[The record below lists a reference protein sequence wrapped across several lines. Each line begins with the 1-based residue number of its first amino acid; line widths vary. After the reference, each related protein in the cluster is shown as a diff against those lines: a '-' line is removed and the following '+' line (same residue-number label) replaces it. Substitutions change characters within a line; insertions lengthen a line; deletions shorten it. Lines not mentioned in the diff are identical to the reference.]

1 MTKMPLANAQDTYD
15 LGIALGKTLDPGS
28 SLLLEGDLGA
38 GKTTLVQGLAF
49 GMGIREPVV
58 SPTFNLIAEY
68 PKGRMPLYH
77 IDLYR
82 LQPKDIKDLNLE
94 SYWEGIEVEKG
105 IVAIEWPDRL
115 THLPE
120 VYLRVHLYNVDEGR
134 EAEITPSD
142 AFDWLGFLRYHYML
156 VYHS

>member
-1 MTKMPLANAQDTYD
+1 MSLPDAATTYE
-15 LGIALGKTLDPGS
+15 LGVALGKTLDPGS

-38 GKTTLVQGLAF
+38 GKTTLVQGL
-49 GMGIREPVV
+49 GLGLGVREPIV

-77 IDLYR
+77 VDLYR
-82 LQPKDIKDLNLE
+82 LEPKEIKALNLE
-94 SYWEGIEVEKG
+94 SYWEGTEVPKG
-105 IVAIEWPDRL
+105 IVAIEWADRL
-115 THLPE
+115 PYLPE
-120 VYLRVHLYNVDEGR
+120 VYLRIRLDCVEDGR

-156 VYHS
+156 AHHS